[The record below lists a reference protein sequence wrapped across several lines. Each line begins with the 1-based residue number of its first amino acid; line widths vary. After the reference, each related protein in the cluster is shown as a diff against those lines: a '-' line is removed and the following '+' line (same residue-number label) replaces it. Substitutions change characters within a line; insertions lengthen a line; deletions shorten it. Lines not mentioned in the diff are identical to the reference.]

1 MIRFLAWL
9 AGCCAFA
16 GTAAAADTLVAV
28 ASNFAT
34 TARAVATAYEREHGH
49 SIRITTGAT
58 GRLYA
63 QIVNGAPF
71 DALLAADADR
81 PALLEASG
89 HAVGGS
95 RFTYAIGSL
104 VLWSADPAFADTDC
118 RAALAELGDRKLAI
132 ANPETAP
139 YGTAARQFLVAEDL
153 WDRVSPHLVYGENIG
168 QTLQFVASGNA
179 SLGLIA
185 NAQAVDE
192 RLPAATCRYPV
203 PPTQHEPLEQQAVLL
218 RHGGDDPAAAGFL
231 AFLGGAEA
239 RGIIRAH
246 GYEVPQ

>member
-16 GTAAAADTLVAV
+16 GTAAANDTLVAV

-34 TARAVATAYEREHGH
+34 TARSVAAAYEREHGH

-71 DALLAADADR
+71 DALLAADAER

-89 HAVGGS
+89 HAVSGS
-95 RFTYAIGSL
+95 RFTYAVGSL
-104 VLWSADPAFADTDC
+104 VLWSADPAFAQADC
-118 RAALAELGDRKLAI
+118 REALKNLGSRKLAI

-139 YGTAARQFLVAEDL
+139 YGTAARQFLESERL
-153 WDRVSPHLVYGENIG
+153 WDRVSPNLVFGENIA
-168 QTLQFVASGNA
+168 QTLQFVVSGNA

-185 NAQAVDE
+185 NAQAVDD
-192 RLPAATCRYPV
+192 RLPAATCRTTI
-203 PPTQHEPLEQQAVLL
+203 PPSAYQPLEQQAVLL
-218 RHGGDDPAAAGFL
+218 RHGGDDPTAAGFL
-231 AFLGGAEA
+231 AFLRGAEA

-246 GYEVPQ
+246 GYEVPR